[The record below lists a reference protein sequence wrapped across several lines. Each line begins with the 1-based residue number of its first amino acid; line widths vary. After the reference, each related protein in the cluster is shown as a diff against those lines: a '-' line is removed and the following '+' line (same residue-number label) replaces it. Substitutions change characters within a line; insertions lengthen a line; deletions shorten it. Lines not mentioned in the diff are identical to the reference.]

1 MGFWQFRGSEPSGKR
16 QMQREDGM
24 ANRRSWQIAGILV
37 SIAALSA
44 IGARAQQELIHILSP
59 ATDTVVR
66 PGQTITITVTAGTS
80 VEKLVVIGQ
89 HPLGVGQVVSDPAP
103 GIVTRGQGDSRPV
116 TFQLTIP
123 AQIRPGAYRV
133 TAMGTTSGGNM
144 ESQAIVLDVEKS
156 EEPAKIWTEPSIIQ
170 SIHPGDRIP
179 IRVLGSFADN
189 SQEEL
194 TKSNKTRFTSG
205 DPHIAKVTADG
216 VVTAVAPG
224 KTFVQIHTPLRDYS
238 ISVWV
243 Q

>member
-1 MGFWQFRGSEPSGKR
+1 M
-16 QMQREDGM
+16 EDSM
-24 ANRRSWQIAGILV
+24 TDRRSSRIAGILIL
-37 SIAALSA
+37 IAALSA

-66 PGQTITITVTAGTS
+66 PGQTITITVTAETS

-89 HPLGVGQVVSDPAP
+89 HPLGVGQVISDPAP
-103 GIVTRGQGDSRPV
+103 GVVTRGQGDSRPV
-116 TFQLTIP
+116 QFQLTIP

-156 EEPAKIWTEPSIIQ
+156 EEPARIWTEPSVIQ

-194 TKSNKTRFTSG
+194 TKSNKTHFTSG
-205 DPHIAKVTADG
+205 DPHIATVTADG
-216 VVTAVAPG
+216 VVTAVSPG
-224 KTFVQIHTPLRDYS
+224 KTFIQIRTPQHDYS
-238 ISVWV
+238 ISVQV